1 MQRNIRGPQSALTDY
16 LASQNISATRI
27 RLDHE
32 ARRAAAASAAANS
45 ATSAQDA
52 QGGDG
57 QDNQGGQDEE
67 AGPSSAVVARQ
78 TRERKRKEQAAA
90 IEKIK
95 KTKAFKR
102 RKQRHNPQDDDNL
115 ALAMFEEGTT
125 NVVPGQIENC
135 EECGKRF
142 TVTAYTRAGPK
153 GGLLCPQC
161 ASKLVDEE
169 KAAKKNNKSGKKKA
183 TSGPAGGGRRKMQS
197 RLLDGH
203 IGVKS
208 LVTLCVETLA
218 NNIHLAE
225 SLGDLPPIALDRIAR
240 QLSKR
245 RLLNPETLQLFL
257 QPQTEDITLYD
268 AARLGQDDYIRI
280 FGVCSKL
287 KNLKLRNAIQFRDS
301 VVAYLIE
308 RNFALESIS
317 LSGANLLTK
326 DCWKK
331 FLEAKG
337 KALKGLHVY
346 FTDRHF
352 DDELVGSLKDSCPG
366 LVSLKICHNQQV
378 SDEGLKQI
386 MHLDNLERLSLHLV
400 TPTSTMPY
408 VDIIERIGNNLRTFS
423 VRTVSDVDDRLLDAL
438 HDHCTR
444 LTKLRITD
452 SEVMTDAGFARLF
465 KGWKNR
471 PLTYIDLE
479 KCRHIDSTQ
488 PRDNPHMVGLCS
500 SGFKALMAHSG
511 KSLQK
516 LNLHACRHISG
527 KAFEEVFSPDSV
539 YPNLVDL
546 ELSFCEEVTD
556 FVVGSI
562 FRCCPKL
569 WRLNVFGCMK
579 LKEVR
584 VPKGKILVGMPNAIG
599 MVIEGTED

>member
-27 RLDHE
+27 RAEHE
-32 ARRAAAASAAANS
+32 ARRAAAASEAANS
-45 ATSAQDA
+45 ATTTQGAQEE
-52 QGGDG
+52 DG
-57 QDNQGGQDEE
+57 QDGQDGQGEE
-67 AGPSSAVVARQ
+67 AGPSSAVTAHQ
-78 TRERKRKEQAAA
+78 TLERKRKAQAEA

-95 KTKAFKR
+95 KSKAFKR
-102 RKQRHNPQDDDNL
+102 RKQVRNPPEDDDL
-115 ALAMFEEGTT
+115 ALALFEEAASKS
-125 NVVPGQIENC
+125 VPGQIENC

-161 ASKLVDEE
+161 ASKLVNEE
-169 KAAKKNNKSGKKKA
+169 KAAKNNKNGKKA
-183 TSGPAGGGRRKMQS
+183 AAGPASRGRRKMQS
-197 RLLDGH
+197 CLLDGH

-218 NNIHLAE
+218 KNIHLAD

-245 RLLNPETLQLFL
+245 RLLDPKTLQLFL
-257 QPQTEDITLYD
+257 QPQTEDIALYD
-268 AARLGQDDYIRI
+268 AARIGQDDYIKM

-287 KNLKLRNAIQFRDS
+287 KNLKVRSAIQFRDK
-301 VVAYLIE
+301 VMEYLIG
-308 RNFALESIS
+308 RNLALESIS

-326 DCWKK
+326 DSWKK

-337 KALKGLHVY
+337 KALKGLRVY
-346 FTDRHF
+346 FTDRYF
-352 DDELVGSLKDSCPG
+352 DDELVGSLKDWCPD
-366 LVSLKICHNQQV
+366 LVTLKICHNQQV
-378 SDEGLKQI
+378 SDKGVEQI
-386 MHLDNLERLSLHLV
+386 AHLDNLERLGLHLV

-408 VDIIERIGNNLRTFS
+408 VHIIEKIGKNLRTFS
-423 VRTVSDVDDRLLDAL
+423 VRTVSNVDDRLLDAL
-438 HDHCTR
+438 HDHCTH

-465 KGWKNR
+465 KEWKNR
-471 PLTYIDLE
+471 SLTCLDLE
-479 KCRHIDSTQ
+479 KCRHIDSAK

-500 SGFKALMAHSG
+500 NGFKALMAHSG

-516 LNLHACRHISG
+516 LNLHACRHISQE
-527 KAFEEVFSPDSV
+527 AFEEVFSPV
-539 YPNLVDL
+539 NIYPNLVDL

-556 FVVGSI
+556 FIVGSI